1 MIYISD
7 TSTNP
12 YFNLAEE
19 EFLLKNFT
27 EDVFRLWI
35 NAPSIIVGR
44 YQNSIAEINTE
55 YTTQHHIPVVRRLTG
70 GGAVF
75 HDLGNLNFTFIQ
87 NMNTVADTA
96 TMFRRFTLPI
106 LQALHSIAV
115 DAQLQG
121 RNDLTINGLKFSGNA
136 ICIHQN
142 RVLMHGTL
150 MFDVSK
156 TNLSK
161 ALKSRPEKFIGKA
174 VKSNVKRVTNI
185 KEHLTLEGILQND
198 IAAAALRERQCL
210 QEQPNAELHAKHT
223 TETQNIH
230 CPEQQTEHGA
240 EPQNG
245 LYSEDC
251 IMHTPIHGSE
261 HTPVLC
267 AKPQAEYADIQWF
280 KDFLGRYICLHSSD
294 ITPYNF
300 SAQQQEAIA
309 ELAHKRYKTDSWNFG
324 KSPEYNFSNIKKF
337 SAALIE
343 IFFNVKDGFIKS
355 LSIQGDYFF
364 TRPTE
369 EFIAAIEGTP
379 HTREAINKK
388 VGTLDVSAY
397 FAGVDSEDIVNLFF

>member
-106 LQALHSIAV
+106 LQALHSIGV

-230 CPEQQTEHGA
+230 CPEQQTEPQA

-267 AKPQAEYADIQWF
+267 AKPQAEPQTEHRAEPQTEPQAEYADIQWF

-309 ELAHKRYKTDSWNFG
+309 DLRKMSLYIYQASNRIFRKDPKFRERVEQALNF
-324 KSPEYNFSNIKKF
+324 SPEKIRPVFDRLTRLEKDEKASQLPALWRYILKNDFDIK
-337 SAALIE
+337 
-343 IFFNVKDGFIKS
+343 
-355 LSIQGDYFF
+355 
-364 TRPTE
+364 
-369 EFIAAIEGTP
+369 
-379 HTREAINKK
+379 
-388 VGTLDVSAY
+388 
-397 FAGVDSEDIVNLFF
+397 

>member
-19 EFLLKNFT
+19 EFLLKSIT

-35 NAPSIIVGR
+35 NAPSIIVGK
-44 YQNSIAEINTE
+44 YQNTIAEINTE
-55 YTTQHHIPVVRRLTG
+55 YTTLHHIPVVRRLTG

-87 NMNTVADTA
+87 NMNAVADTA
-96 TMFRRFTLPI
+96 TMFSRFTLPI
-106 LQALHSIAV
+106 LKALHSIGV
-115 DAQLQG
+115 EAQLQG

-136 ICIHQN
+136 ICIHNN

-198 IAAAALRERQCL
+198 IAATALRERQRL
-210 QEQPNAELHAKHT
+210 QEQPSTEFHAKQT
-223 TETQNIH
+223 TKPQNVY
-230 CPEQQTEHGA
+230 CAKPQAEQQTEHGV
-240 EPQNG
+240 EPQT
-245 LYSEDC
+245 E
-251 IMHTPIHGSE
+251 
-261 HTPVLC
+261 
-267 AKPQAEYADIQWF
+267 PQAEYADIQWF

-300 SAQQQEAIA
+300 SAQQQQAIA
-309 ELAHKRYKTDSWNFG
+309 ELEHKRYKTDSWNFG

-343 IFFNVKDGFIKS
+343 IFFNVKDGFIKN
-355 LSIQGDYFF
+355 LSIKGDYFF
-364 TRPTE
+364 IRPTE

-397 FAGVDSEDIVNLFF
+397 FAGVDSEAIVNLFF